1 MIKVVMMTT
10 TKMMVLMSRVKVWYF
25 TLLLPEAK
33 TKTNRKL
40 TKVKSPHSKSL
51 IMMMVTTALVNIPK
65 IILMVMMSSY
75 SRKAS

>member
-10 TKMMVLMSRVKVWYF
+10 TKMMVLMSRVKVWYL

>member
-1 MIKVVMMTT
+1 MMTT

-51 IMMMVTTALVNIPK
+51 IMMMVTTALVNIPRM
-65 IILMVMMSSY
+65 ILMVMMSSY

>member
-1 MIKVVMMTT
+1 MITVVMMTT

-51 IMMMVTTALVNIPK
+51 IMMMVTTALVNIPSM
-65 IILMVMMSSY
+65 ILMVMMSSY

>member
-75 SRKAS
+75 SRKAG

>member
-1 MIKVVMMTT
+1 MITVVMMTT

-65 IILMVMMSSY
+65 MILMVMMSSY

>member
-65 IILMVMMSSY
+65 MILMVMMSSY